1 MPRTTRILC
10 VSSLRGAAVLAT
22 ALDAGLL
29 EPDDRR
35 LLLVAGTAPV
45 PETAPAVDAMP
56 GFGRLRERFD
66 EVLSWN
72 DAIAPFHPRDWAPR
86 ADDVPLWERHLRLL
100 WGLGDDEVRLTVE
113 SVETG
118 PGLALCRLF
127 PGTAVDVH
135 CDGLAV
141 YGPTSDR
148 IDPLVGTRVGRLLH
162 LDLVPGLAPQ
172 LLAEFAVRPEP
183 VPAASYR
190 NVVGELAGAEDAL
203 PGAGDRPALLLGR
216 RLTAPGVLTGAEE
229 EDLHLSMVRGAAALG
244 HRRLV
249 FRPHP
254 AAPALRSRL
263 LAEEAARLGAEL
275 VVLDRPVLAEAAVER
290 LRPALVA
297 GFFSTALLTS
307 AGLHGVPVARAG
319 TGTLLR
325 RLTPYQHGDRVPVT
339 IVDAL
344 LPDLADGTAVDA
356 WTAPPAERVA
366 ELSGLLAAV
375 GYAMRPRVRP
385 DLRDAAEG
393 YLSTHLSPQTWR
405 YFTRGRLTA
414 LALPGAVPAP
424 LASLPRNPAVRRLA
438 RRARN
443 LSPRRARR

>member
-1 MPRTTRILC
+1 MPRTTLILC
-10 VSSLRGAAVLAT
+10 ASSLRGAAVLAA

-29 EPDDRR
+29 EPADRR
-35 LLLVAGTAPV
+35 LLLVANDAAN

-66 EVLSWN
+66 EVLSFN
-72 DAIAPFHPRDWAPR
+72 DAVAPFHPRDWAPR

-100 WGLGDDEVRLTVE
+100 WRLGDDEVRLTVE
-113 SVETG
+113 SVEAG
-118 PGLALCRLF
+118 AGLALCRLF

-162 LDLVPGLAPQ
+162 LDLVPGLAPL
-172 LLAEFAVRPEP
+172 LLAEFGVRPEP

-190 NVVGELAGAEDAL
+190 DVVGELAGAEDTL

-216 RLTAPGVLTGAEE
+216 CLTAPGVLTGAEE
-229 EDLHLSMVRGAAALG
+229 EELHLSMVRGAAALG

-249 FRPHP
+249 FQAHP

-275 VVLDRPVLAEAAVER
+275 VVLDRPVLAEAAAGR

-297 GFFSTALLTS
+297 GCSPTALLAA
-307 AGLHGVPVARAG
+307 AGLHGVPAARVG
-319 TGTLLR
+319 TGTLLG
-325 RLTPYQHGDRVPVT
+325 RLTPYQHADRVPVT
-339 IVDAL
+339 ILDAL
-344 LPDLADGTAVDA
+344 LPGLAGDAAVEA
-356 WTAPPAERVA
+356 WTPPPAERVA

-385 DLRDAAEG
+385 DLRDAAES
-393 YLSTHLSPQTWR
+393 YLSTRLSPHTWR
-405 YFTRGRLTA
+405 YFTRGRLAA

-424 LASLPRNPAVRRLA
+424 LASLPRNATVRRLA
-438 RRARN
+438 RHARD
-443 LSPRRARR
+443 LSRRRARP